1 MKHLFCYLL
10 HLEVVHL
17 ENIVDPSRNGIVSG
31 PLFLGGGLILI
42 IRTSNLRVKEK
53 CERIKSEHNG
63 VVNSLWFRC
72 LRVSHHWALI
82 GWFLMDHEISHAFAM
97 SMMIAYLHNCFSN
110 LIQLSALIPLTS
122 TSPLAFTS
130 PLTFTSHC
138 QLLDGPALLTHNCFV
153 AHPHHATTVS
163 PSRLHFLN
171 IVTVIVCPKVI
182 D

>member
-72 LRVSHHWALI
+72 LRVSHHWLVSD
-82 GWFLMDHEISHAFAM
+82 GSCDQPCLCHE
-97 SMMIAYLHNCFSN
+97 YDDCLPP
-110 LIQLSALIPLTS
+110 QL
-122 TSPLAFTS
+122 F
-130 PLTFTSHC
+130 
-138 QLLDGPALLTHNCFV
+138 
-153 AHPHHATTVS
+153 
-163 PSRLHFLN
+163 
-171 IVTVIVCPKVI
+171 
-182 D
+182 